1 MKPAFAMKTLQTVAL
16 LLATGLAAAQDTP
29 PTTKIGGN
37 EPSLEIVGDKHIEL
51 LKLTTVRNG
60 KDAQLNEARAVVE
73 SIPRLERE
81 LAMVT
86 QQLQR
91 WVAANAPCEG
101 GMPNFMTGKWVCPEV
116 ATAGA
121 GMAPPSQ

>member
-1 MKPAFAMKTLQTVAL
+1 MKLALAMKTLQAVAL
-16 LLATGLAAAQDTP
+16 LLATGLAVAQETP

-37 EPSLEIVGDKHIEL
+37 EPSLEIAADKHIEL
-51 LKLTTVRNG
+51 LKITTVRNG
-60 KDAQLNEARAVVE
+60 KQAELSGARAMVE

-81 LAMVT
+81 LAIAT

-91 WVAANAPCEG
+91 WLRTNSPCEG
-101 GMPNFMTGKWVCPEV
+101 GIPNFMTGKWVCPEV
-116 ATAGA
+116 ATTGA